1 MTILH
6 VLSQFEVTGAETFA
20 ATLADTQI
28 ANGHNVFIISDN
40 FYTKTNAMVISHPI
54 GKRDLAQ
61 RRKNIIFIKNFI
73 KENNIDVV
81 HAHSRAASWV
91 SYFATRLGAVPLVS
105 SIHGMQ
111 HLHFSSKLFSVYGEK
126 RIAVSK
132 SIYTHLNHDLKYPL
146 DTLTLIY
153 NGIDLSQWNFTTETP
168 SLQSKKIISYVG
180 RLSGMKGD
188 VLIRLI
194 EEVFPVIY
202 KQDSAI
208 EFHIVGGMNEQQK
221 ILPAIEK
228 INTAVG
234 VEFIIAKGFTANVE
248 QIYHSSNVIIG
259 SGRVAIEALAC
270 GSIVAAIGES
280 RYVGVISEKTTDE
293 AMNTNFGDG
302 GKLSPFDANKFVKD
316 IIFALHHPEQFDR
329 SWGRKFVEANF
340 DIKKISLQINHVYA
354 EARAVKKGI
363 NEIPILMYHRITD
376 GKPAGTKHGIYV
388 PRDEFERQLEFL
400 KRRGFTAI
408 NFFDIRAIIEG
419 KKNIPDKPVMITF
432 DDGYEDNYV
441 TAFPLLKKYG
451 MTATIFLIGNPA
463 IRSNSWDEKTGEPA
477 ASLLND
483 RQIQEMIEGGIEFGS
498 HTMNHKK
505 LTLCSTEEAEVEIT
519 ESKKM
524 LEQRLQTEIISFGY
538 PYGQLNEQIKQQVI
552 AAGYTFGIATDSGR
566 RNIWADL
573 FKIRR
578 MMIFPHASLFSFWKK
593 TSGRYHWYKN
603 VY

>member
-1 MTILH
+1 M
-6 VLSQFEVTGAETFA
+6 TGAETFA
-20 ATLADTQI
+20 ATLADAQI
-28 ANGHNVFIISDN
+28 AIGHTVFILSDN
-40 FYTKTNAMVISHPI
+40 FFSKTKATVFTHPI

-61 RRKNIIFIKNFI
+61 RRKNIVFLSNFI
-73 KENNIDVV
+73 KKNNVDVV

-91 SYFATRLGAVPLVS
+91 SYFATRSGSIPLVS
-105 SIHGMQ
+105 TIHGKQ

-146 DTLTLIY
+146 DTLALIN

-168 SLQSKKIISYVG
+168 SQQSKKIVSYVG

-188 VLIRLI
+188 VLLRLI

-202 KQDSAI
+202 KHDSTI

-221 ILPAIEK
+221 ILPSIEK
-228 INTAVG
+228 INAAVG

-280 RYVGVISEKTTDE
+280 NYTGLISEKTNED
-293 AMNTNFGDG
+293 ALNTNFGDG
-302 GKLSPFDANKFVKD
+302 GKISPFDANKFVND
-316 IIFALHHPEQFDR
+316 IIFAIHHPEEFDR
-329 SWGRKFVEANF
+329 SWGRRFVEEKY
-340 DIKKISLQINHVYA
+340 DIKKISLQINYVYA

-363 NEIPILMYHRITD
+363 NEIPILLYHRITD

-400 KRRGFTAI
+400 QRRGFSAI

-419 KKNIPDKPVMITF
+419 KKNIPDKPVMLTF
-432 DDGYEDNYV
+432 DDGYEDNYLM
-441 TAFPLLKKYG
+441 AFPLLKKYG

-463 IRSNSWDEKTGEPA
+463 IRSNIWDEKTGEPCA
-477 ASLLND
+477 PLLND
-483 RQIQEMIEGGIEFGS
+483 RQIQEMIEEGIEFGS
-498 HTMNHKK
+498 HTMNHNK
-505 LTLCSTEEAEVEIT
+505 LNLCSSKEAEVEIT

-524 LEQRLQTEIISFGY
+524 LEQKLTTEIISFAY
-538 PYGQLNEQIKQQVI
+538 PYGLLNEQIKQQVI

>member
-20 ATLADTQI
+20 ATLADAQI
-28 ANGHNVFIISDN
+28 AVGQTVFILSDN
-40 FYTKTNAMVISHPI
+40 FYTKTKATVITHPI
-54 GKRDLAQ
+54 GKRDFAQ
-61 RRKNIIFIKNFI
+61 RRKNVIFLRNFI
-73 KENNIDVV
+73 KKNNIDVV

-91 SYFATRLGAVPLVS
+91 SFFATRSGHIPLVS
-105 SIHGMQ
+105 TIHGKQ

-132 SIYTHLNHDLKYPL
+132 SIYTHLNHDLTYPL
-146 DTLTLIY
+146 DTLALIY
-153 NGIDLSQWNFTTETP
+153 NGIDLTQWNFNTKV
-168 SLQSKKIISYVG
+168 SSQRSKKIISYVG

-188 VLIRLI
+188 VLLRLI
-194 EEVFPVIY
+194 EEVFPEIY
-202 KQDSAI
+202 KQDSTI

-221 ILPAIEK
+221 ILPVIQR
-228 INTAVG
+228 INALLG
-234 VEFIIAKGFTANVE
+234 VDCIVAKGFISDVE
-248 QIYHSSNVIIG
+248 HIYHSSDIIIG

-280 RYVGVISEKTTDE
+280 RYVGVISEKTSDE

-302 GKLSPFDANKFVKD
+302 GKILPFDANTIVKD
-316 IIFALHHPEQFDR
+316 IISALHHPEQYDR
-329 SWGRKFVEANF
+329 SWGRKFVEENF
-340 DIKKISLQINHVYA
+340 DVKKISVQIGHVYA
-354 EARAVKKGI
+354 EAQAVKKGI

-376 GKPAGTKHGIYV
+376 GIPPGTKHGIYV
-388 PRDEFERQLEFL
+388 PRDQFERQLEFL
-400 KRRGFTAI
+400 KRRGFTAL
-408 NFFDIRAIIEG
+408 NFFDVRSILEG
-419 KKNIPDKPVMITF
+419 KKNIPDRPVMITF

-441 TAFPLLKKYG
+441 MAFPLLKKYK

-463 IRSNSWDEKTGEPA
+463 IRSNIWDEKTGEPGA
-477 ASLLND
+477 PLLND
-483 RQIQEMIEGGIEFGS
+483 RQIQEMIAAGIEFGS

-505 LTLCSTEEAEVEIT
+505 LTLCSSEEAGMEIT
-519 ESKKM
+519 ESKKV
-524 LEQRLQTEIISFGY
+524 LEQRLNTEILSFAY
-538 PYGQLNEQIKQQVI
+538 PYGELNQQIKQHVA
-552 AAGYTFGIATDSGR
+552 AAGYMFGIATDSGR